1 MAGFDE
7 SESSFKLIVRNR
19 PVAGHPLPGDFRWR
33 LQMQTD
39 ETDTFVLLRS
49 PGHFM
54 QCSGTA
60 DGGFRVEYREGAAD
74 RHYASGDGLIALDAT
89 ADLFASYLNQD
100 ERWRGL
106 VRWEQAGGKPGG
118 KPGKGRSFR
127 LIDRR
132 GDTVVINKKWCLIL
146 VGAAFNAIGAGVF
159 FLLNGLMDLY
169 MTWIPGSIIAVGVI
183 FLGLSTF
190 CED

>member
-1 MAGFDE
+1 MGHYTTEE
-7 SESSFKLIVRNR
+7 STFKLIVRNR
-19 PVAGHPLPGDFRWR
+19 PIAGEPQPEDFKWR

-39 ETDTFVLLRS
+39 ETDTFVLLKS

-60 DGGFRVEYREGAAD
+60 DGGFRVEYREGTAKE
-74 RHYASGDGLIALDAT
+74 HFASTDKALPLDAT
-89 ADLFASYLNQD
+89 ADLFASYLNRD
-100 ERWRGL
+100 ERWRRAI
-106 VRWEQAGGKPGG
+106 RWEQAGNKPS
-118 KPGKGRSFR
+118 KGRSFK

-132 GDTVVINKKWCLIL
+132 GDTLVINKKWCLIL
-146 VGAAFNAIGAGVF
+146 IGAVFNAIGAGVF

-169 MTWIPGSIIAVGVI
+169 LTWIPGSLISIGVI

-190 CED
+190 CDD

>member
-1 MAGFDE
+1 MTGFDE
-7 SESSFKLIVRNR
+7 SGSTFRLIIRNL
-19 PVAGHPLPGDFRWR
+19 PIAGEPLPGDFKWR

-39 ETDTFVLLRS
+39 ETDTFVLLHS

-60 DGGFRVEYREGAAD
+60 DGGFRVEYREGTAD
-74 RHYASGDGLIALDAT
+74 RHFISADKAIALDAT

-100 ERWRGL
+100 DGWR
-106 VRWEQAGGKPGG
+106 RMIQWEPAGNKTT
-118 KPGKGRSFR
+118 KRRSFK
-127 LIDRR
+127 LIDRQ
-132 GDTVVINKKWCLIL
+132 GDTLIVNKKWCLIL
-146 VGAAFNAIGAGVF
+146 IGAVFNAVGAGVF

-169 MTWIPGSIIAVGVI
+169 LTWIPGSIIAVGVI

-190 CED
+190 CDD

>member
-1 MAGFDE
+1 MAGYDD
-7 SESSFKLIVRNR
+7 SGSTFKLIVRNR
-19 PVAGHPLPGDFRWR
+19 PVPGEPLPGDFKWR

-39 ETDTFVLLRS
+39 ETDTFVLLKS

-74 RHYASGDGLIALDAT
+74 QHYVSADSAIPLDAT
-89 ADLFASYLNQD
+89 ADLFASYLSGD
-100 ERWRGL
+100 ECWRRL
-106 VRWEQAGGKPGG
+106 IRWEQAASKH
-118 KPGKGRSFR
+118 KKRRTFR

-132 GDTVVINKKWCLIL
+132 GDTLVINKKWCLIL
-146 VGAAFNAIGAGVF
+146 IGAVFNAIGAGVF
-159 FLLNGLMDLY
+159 FLLNGMMDLY
-169 MTWIPGSIIAVGVI
+169 LTWIPGSIIAVGVI